1 MRPATITAHLKCLYE
16 AKGCNHSI
24 INTMAHSLTVL
35 LMYQV
40 FLFPLS
46 DAAVSPQP
54 ASKDNVNALV
64 RNRFKNFFFNPVI
77 PFFAYCSLR
86 FLYVF
91 NQVISPIFINRKL
104 SIFSFIHICLTPI
117 YLGNSSLL
125 LFRLVFYTLLELL
138 LLHYIHYMWCIYLL
152 TSNHI
157 IIYYMHIT

>member
-77 PFFAYCSLR
+77 PFFA
-86 FLYVF
+86 
-91 NQVISPIFINRKL
+91 
-104 SIFSFIHICLTPI
+104 FIHICLTPI
-117 YLGNSSLL
+117 YLENSSLL